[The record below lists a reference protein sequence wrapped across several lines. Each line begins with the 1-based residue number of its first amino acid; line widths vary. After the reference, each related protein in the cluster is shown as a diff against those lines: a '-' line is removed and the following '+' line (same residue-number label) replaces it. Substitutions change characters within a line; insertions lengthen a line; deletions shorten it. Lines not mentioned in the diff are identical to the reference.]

1 MGAQYSN
8 LVFKVAENSSYTEQS
23 LRGLTWIEDAMQ
35 DGRKVPTV
43 YHEWKGRNGES
54 AYFTILYSSGNTEDM
69 GDTQAWVSTIK
80 DVLHVNVICYDY
92 SGYGINRQN
101 KPSEKNCY
109 DDILAVYNYLT
120 FVKEIPSER
129 IILMGK
135 NLGSGPT
142 LHLASTL
149 YANGIGDKRSFSK
162 SIGKMLGKRLSV
174 VPGLFKGFGGIILM
188 TPFTSVLDLN
198 SDVSNLQSALIPDMF
213 ENTKR
218 ISKVK
223 CPFAIAHGANDE
235 IIPCKHSQKLSK
247 LVPEGFLQS
256 YVEIQGANYMNM
268 DSDFSDDVLEEFFKF
283 VESLTPPEFLQE
295 RKQSISQIPLRFT
308 SSPIQQITSWLK
320 PLNMDK
326 YAEKFVEFGFYDPL
340 ALLSIMTD
348 DLLLMGVEDKQEQQI
363 ILEAVKALTEKKEEK
378 SPEKKDENANS
389 AIFSPYRTRSAHAK
403 PPVAEIF
410 SPKTKLQKSK
420 SLADVEEA
428 ELNGGEVSPV
438 PSTPSTPAP
447 ALPES
452 VESRPRGYDNTK
464 YKSGDISKF
473 KQAIVNFR
481 RSSEPSSEAALNPP
495 NIVSQTEQIERLLKR
510 LDLVERT
517 GSSEPADAKLAEGN
531 STNAVDYRFTERK
544 NSNFGRRTCKN
555 PRSSKWKDNT
565 YIFK

>member
-1 MGAQYSN
+1 
-8 LVFKVAENSSYTEQS
+8 
-23 LRGLTWIEDAMQ
+23 
-35 DGRKVPTV
+35 
-43 YHEWKGRNGES
+43 
-54 AYFTILYSSGNTEDM
+54 
-69 GDTQAWVSTIK
+69 
-80 DVLHVNVICYDY
+80 
-92 SGYGINRQN
+92 
-101 KPSEKNCY
+101 
-109 DDILAVYNYLT
+109 
-120 FVKEIPSER
+120 
-129 IILMGK
+129 
-135 NLGSGPT
+135 
-142 LHLASTL
+142 
-149 YANGIGDKRSFSK
+149 
-162 SIGKMLGKRLSV
+162 
-174 VPGLFKGFGGIILM
+174 
-188 TPFTSVLDLN
+188 
-198 SDVSNLQSALIPDMF
+198 
-213 ENTKR
+213 
-218 ISKVK
+218 
-223 CPFAIAHGANDE
+223 
-235 IIPCKHSQKLSK
+235 
-247 LVPEGFLQS
+247 
-256 YVEIQGANYMNM
+256 MNM

-378 SPEKKDENANS
+378 SPEKKDENVNS

-517 GSSEPADAKLAEGN
+517 VEVQNQQMQNLQKEIQQMQLIIGSQNERIQTLEGGLVKTQEVLSGKITHTSSNNPVVSSSEKKIVASPEEL
-531 STNAVDYRFTERK
+531 V
-544 NSNFGRRTCKN
+544 RRQN
-555 PRSSKWKDNT
+555 
-565 YIFK
+565 I